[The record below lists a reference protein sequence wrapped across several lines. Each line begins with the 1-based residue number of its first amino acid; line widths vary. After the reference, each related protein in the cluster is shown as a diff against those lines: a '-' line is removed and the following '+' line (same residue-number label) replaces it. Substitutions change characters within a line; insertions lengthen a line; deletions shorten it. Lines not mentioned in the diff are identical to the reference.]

1 MNSSYVG
8 PELAGRGGRDL
19 DLTKPCSFSKAV
31 LYFGK
36 LLSEKLFMY
45 LKRSVC
51 WLVGH
56 VRGRFAH
63 VLWKPFEFGM
73 V

>member
-8 PELAGRGGRDL
+8 PSRWDKEGDV
-19 DLTKPCSFSKAV
+19 DLTKPGSFPKAV

-36 LLSEKLFMY
+36 LLSEKLFVY
-45 LKRSVC
+45 LKLSVC